1 LVQVV
6 EACGEKIAES
16 ACCDSVSD
24 AVSAAEQIGYP
35 VLVRAAYALGGLGS
49 GALGHGMGK
58 IGVDSYFYPR
68 KMVKVC
74 KSMQKYRIYI
84 YIPILGQTYLIFI
97 GTWRV

>member
-1 LVQVV
+1 MQVV

-49 GALGHGMGK
+49 GATGRWRKNWGGRPVLGPKKNGESIIFSLSLYQCMG
-58 IGVDSYFYPR
+58 
-68 KMVKVC
+68 
-74 KSMQKYRIYI
+74 
-84 YIPILGQTYLIFI
+84 
-97 GTWRV
+97 